1 MAMAATSEE
10 TEERK
15 HLVEAIQSA
24 QRIGVRTV
32 DGACDWARW
41 LWYTH
46 GIRGDPDPQKHKTET
61 LWAFV
66 DALPAEG
73 QLLVRQQIS
82 RAGRTRRAL
91 ARFREVATMAR
102 VDGIQRLL
110 ELLEHTFAHRRF
122 ADHYLSL
129 GCDGDGKDGWVV
141 IDEPHAVMG
150 LSGGLSAED
159 LVVAIDCEMVA
170 TAEDNNAL
178 ARVCVCNGRGV
189 VLLDRLVCPD
199 ARPTDLR
206 TRITGIEHGMLDVD
220 YTRADAQRD
229 IIKLL
234 TPFTVVV
241 GHTLQ
246 VDLKALKLDV
256 APLLVDVAFLY
267 SIEGSS
273 ARMPPLAH
281 LVDQVLG
288 VKDFRGV
295 TGRAPHNCQDDTLMT
310 MKLLLHQLGTE
321 LQLPHVVR
329 PLPDRSRPLDVGGSS
344 RPSDQL
350 EMLYVHRVPQ
360 VPGAFGAVV
369 QLFPPE
375 LLLRV
380 DLQVPRGRS
389 AAGGQGWQALR
400 VICRSAEA
408 AMRAYQSVPGI
419 QEGKD
424 RTDGRPQKLVE
435 LVGLS
440 SQVGFRA
447 GSRGNKVQVYVRGPA
462 QTCAGGKE
470 PAQQT
475 VSTAPT
481 APTQAE
487 RSSSNLRR
495 VLDDELY
502 AAGGEMPWKRARN
515 LLVEI
520 CRSEDN
526 ARNASEEELGWQ
538 ILASIPESYLSKED
552 DFVRL
557 PPEGEKTCVL

>member
-1 MAMAATSEE
+1 
-10 TEERK
+10 
-15 HLVEAIQSA
+15 
-24 QRIGVRTV
+24 
-32 DGACDWARW
+32 
-41 LWYTH
+41 
-46 GIRGDPDPQKHKTET
+46 
-61 LWAFV
+61 
-66 DALPAEG
+66 
-73 QLLVRQQIS
+73 
-82 RAGRTRRAL
+82 
-91 ARFREVATMAR
+91 
-102 VDGIQRLL
+102 
-110 ELLEHTFAHRRF
+110 
-122 ADHYLSL
+122 
-129 GCDGDGKDGWVV
+129 
-141 IDEPHAVMG
+141 
-150 LSGGLSAED
+150 
-159 LVVAIDCEMVA
+159 
-170 TAEDNNAL
+170 
-178 ARVCVCNGRGV
+178 
-189 VLLDRLVCPD
+189 
-199 ARPTDLR
+199 
-206 TRITGIEHGMLDVD
+206 
-220 YTRADAQRD
+220 
-229 IIKLL
+229 
-234 TPFTVVV
+234 
-241 GHTLQ
+241 
-246 VDLKALKLDV
+246 
-256 APLLVDVAFLY
+256 
-267 SIEGSS
+267 
-273 ARMPPLAH
+273 
-281 LVDQVLG
+281 
-288 VKDFRGV
+288 
-295 TGRAPHNCQDDTLMT
+295 MT

-350 EMLYVHRVPQ
+350 EMLYIHRVPQ

-400 VICRSAEA
+400 VICRNAEA

-440 SQVGFRA
+440 SQVGSRA

-462 QTCAGGKE
+462 QSTCAGGRE

-475 VSTAPT
+475 VSTAPI

-526 ARNASEEELGWQ
+526 ASNASEEELGWQ

-552 DFVRL
+552 DVVRL
-557 PPEGEKTCVL
+557 PPEGEKSCVL